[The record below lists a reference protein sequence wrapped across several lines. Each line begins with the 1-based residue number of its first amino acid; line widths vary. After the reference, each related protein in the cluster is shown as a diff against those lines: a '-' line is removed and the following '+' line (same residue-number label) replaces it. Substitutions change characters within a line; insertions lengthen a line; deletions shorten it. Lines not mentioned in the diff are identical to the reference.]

1 MEERRRISLER
12 NTGSEM
18 KTEQRKLKEKENDRE
33 EIQWIHV
40 RNGLCSYACGLR
52 LLRFNGC

>member
-18 KTEQRKLKEKENDRE
+18 KTEQRKLKEKENDRD

-40 RNGLCSYACGLR
+40 RNCLCSCACGLR

>member
-18 KTEQRKLKEKENDRE
+18 KTEQRKHIIKTLIKM
-33 EIQWIHV
+33 
-40 RNGLCSYACGLR
+40 
-52 LLRFNGC
+52 